1 MRAGPP
7 LTTEWR
13 QRFLAFVA
21 KESRRTID
29 EVRQWRADAGLADEG
44 AHAWLRALCG
54 EGELVRRNDGLGG
67 FVWAVPDR
75 RKWAPPAPT
84 LQDLAADLLKALRGG
99 AAGSSFRGKAKALAQ
114 AVLREG
120 HG

>member
-21 KESRRTID
+21 EESHRTID

-84 LQDLAADLLKALRGG
+84 PYLDAYLAAIRAGAPITVGG
-99 AAGSSFRGKAKALAQ
+99 
-114 AVLREG
+114 VLVSE
-120 HG
+120 